1 MSVDADG
8 SGLRDD
14 VHVSLTPG
22 PAADPGVDDPDGHP
36 ADNAQGG
43 EDDRPCPD
51 TSP

>member
-22 PAADPGVDDPDGHP
+22 PVAEPGVPEP
-36 ADNAQGG
+36 AQDG
-43 EDDRPCPD
+43 EDDQRCPD
-51 TSP
+51 TSR